1 MAKRP
6 DVSAIAAQVIERLK
20 QIEDQVTQNQRFV
33 DELARLRDAVNKLE
47 RAVVSRLGGE
57 RVPAARSTAR
67 TRRPTAT
74 TRPRAAASSRAAGR
88 ATAPRGQNKAKI
100 LAALKARS
108 EPMTAT
114 EIAKVTGI
122 SAGTVSTTL
131 NNMAKTGELT
141 KAERGYRL
149 PAQPQSR

>member
-6 DVSAIAAQVIERLK
+6 DVSAIVQQVLERLK

-33 DELARLRDAVNKLE
+33 DELARLPDAVNKLE

-57 RVPAARSTAR
+57 RVPAAESTAP
-67 TRRPTAT
+67 TRRPRAT

-100 LAALKARS
+100 LAALKES
-108 EPMTAT
+108 ESMTAT

>member
-6 DVSAIAAQVIERLK
+6 DVSAIAQQVIERLK

-57 RVPAARSTAR
+57 RVPAAESTAR

-74 TRPRAAASSRAAGR
+74 TRPRAAASRRAAGR

-100 LAALKARS
+100 LAALKES

-122 SAGTVSTTL
+122 SAGTVSTAL

-149 PAQPQSR
+149 PAQPQPR